1 MAPLF
6 SKFTPSQ
13 KKQKTS
19 LRLSILLNISS
30 FGKSLSKK
38 TEIRLTA
45 SKSKLHISAS
55 KSEKSIKISAY
66 LCDGGV
72 RFEQVATRKIIV

>member
-1 MAPLF
+1 M
-6 SKFTPSQ
+6 
-13 KKQKTS
+13 
-19 LRLSILLNISS
+19 RLSILLNISS
-30 FGKSLSKK
+30 FGKALSKK
-38 TEIRLTA
+38 MEIRFTA

>member
-1 MAPLF
+1 M
-6 SKFTPSQ
+6 
-13 KKQKTS
+13 
-19 LRLSILLNISS
+19 
-30 FGKSLSKK
+30 
-38 TEIRLTA
+38 EIRLTA

-72 RFEQVATRKIIV
+72 RFEQVATKFSSVGNFPDK

>member
-1 MAPLF
+1 M
-6 SKFTPSQ
+6 
-13 KKQKTS
+13 
-19 LRLSILLNISS
+19 
-30 FGKSLSKK
+30 
-38 TEIRLTA
+38 EIRLTA

-66 LCDGGV
+66 LSDGGV